1 MINSS
6 QRESSAHG
14 GESKYYEQKGI
25 IMADSKKY
33 DQILNA
39 LQQLMIDKSIQ
50 NISVSDIAA
59 KAGIGKGSIYYYFPS
74 KEAILDA
81 LIQRNYEAPLQTAKN
96 LADQTDIPPFTRMAM
111 LFQACRSS
119 AAAFLRQGGEQT
131 RSITLQE
138 SAYLHQKYLNYLI
151 SELKPNLA
159 RIISQ
164 GIEAG
169 EIHFDYPEALAEIVL
184 IVLGVKLNNTF
195 LSTTPEDCEY
205 TIRGLISLLEQ
216 GTGLSEGTLNYLN
229 FTE

>member
-1 MINSS
+1 
-6 QRESSAHG
+6 
-14 GESKYYEQKGI
+14 
-25 IMADSKKY
+25 MADIKKY
-33 DQILNA
+33 DLILDA
-39 LQQLMIDKSIQ
+39 LQQLMVDKSIQ

-74 KEAILDA
+74 KEAIMDA
-81 LIQRNYEAPLQTAKN
+81 LIRRNYEAPLQTAKN
-96 LADQTDIPPFTRMAM
+96 LANQTDIPPFTRMAM

-119 AAAFLRQGGEQT
+119 AAAFLRQSGDKT
-131 RSITLQE
+131 RTITQQE

-205 TIRGLISLLEQ
+205 TIRGLISLLER
-216 GTGLSEGTLNYLN
+216 GTGLPEGTLSYLN
-229 FTE
+229 LIE

>member
-1 MINSS
+1 
-6 QRESSAHG
+6 
-14 GESKYYEQKGI
+14 
-25 IMADSKKY
+25 MADIKKY
-33 DQILNA
+33 DLILDA
-39 LQQLMIDKSIQ
+39 LQQLMVDKSIQ

-74 KEAILDA
+74 KEAIMDA
-81 LIQRNYEAPLQTAKN
+81 LIRRNYEAPLQTAKN

-119 AAAFLRQGGEQT
+119 AAAFLRQSGDKT
-131 RSITLQE
+131 RTITQQE

-205 TIRGLISLLEQ
+205 TIRGLISLLER
-216 GTGLSEGTLNYLN
+216 GTGLPEGTLSYLN
-229 FTE
+229 LIE

>member
-1 MINSS
+1 
-6 QRESSAHG
+6 
-14 GESKYYEQKGI
+14 
-25 IMADSKKY
+25 MADSKKY
-33 DQILNA
+33 DIILDA

-81 LIQRNYEAPLQTAKN
+81 LIRRNYETPLQTAKH
-96 LADQTDIPPFTRMAM
+96 LADQTEIPPFTRMAM

-119 AAAFLRQGGEQT
+119 AAAFLRQGGEKT
-131 RSITLQE
+131 RTITLQE

-216 GTGLSEGTLNYLN
+216 GTGLSEGTLDYLN
-229 FTE
+229 LTE

>member
-1 MINSS
+1 
-6 QRESSAHG
+6 
-14 GESKYYEQKGI
+14 
-25 IMADSKKY
+25 MANTQKY
-33 DQILNA
+33 DQILDA
-39 LQQLMIDKSIQ
+39 LQQLLADKNIQ

-59 KAGIGKGSIYYYFPS
+59 QAGIGKGSIYYYFPS

-81 LIQRNYEAPLQTAKN
+81 LIRRNYEAPLQTAKN

-119 AAAFLRQGGEQT
+119 AAAFLKQGEEKN
-131 RSITLQE
+131 RAISLQE

-151 SELKPNLA
+151 SELKPNLGK
-159 RIISQ
+159 IISQ

-169 EIHFDYPEALAEIVL
+169 EIRFDYPEALAEIVL

-216 GTGLSEGTLNYLN
+216 GTGVAEGTLNYLN
-229 FTE
+229 FSE

>member
-1 MINSS
+1 
-6 QRESSAHG
+6 
-14 GESKYYEQKGI
+14 
-25 IMADSKKY
+25 MADTKKY
-33 DQILNA
+33 DLILDA
-39 LQQLMIDKSIQ
+39 LQQLMVDKSIQ

-59 KAGIGKGSIYYYFPS
+59 RAGIGKGSIYYYFPS

-81 LIQRNYEAPLQTAKN
+81 LIRRNYEAPLQTAKN

-119 AAAFLRQGGEQT
+119 AAAFLRQSGDKART
-131 RSITLQE
+131 ITQQE

-216 GTGLSEGTLNYLN
+216 GTGLPEGTLSYLN
-229 FTE
+229 LIE